1 MRIGFR
7 KPLLHGDT
15 VHVGIDSQGLF
26 PQRISLWG
34 YRNDKDYFAHF
45 VLGICL
51 RVPDLS
57 VNVADFHNIIV
68 NKGHMSYV

>member
-1 MRIGFR
+1 M
-7 KPLLHGDT
+7 
-15 VHVGIDSQGLF
+15 
-26 PQRISLWG
+26 
-34 YRNDKDYFAHF
+34 HF

-68 NKGHMSYV
+68 NKGHMSYT